1 MGRLLQSSG
10 GIAAGDS
17 PTWTGQHTFAAG
29 TITDSKP
36 FTITQTWNDAAD
48 TFVGFLQNITATAS
62 AAASKFIDC
71 QLAGVTA
78 FAVRKDGQITS
89 YADANNNFT
98 LGAGSSAANLT
109 SARSINL
116 LAGSGWAITL
126 AASGNFRFGGQGG
139 YADIATDAT
148 GVWAHRAGAT
158 AQASRIYRTYT
169 DASNY
174 ERLALQTAAGY
185 VELAA
190 ETAGTGTDD
199 IDVRLTPAGAG
210 LVRYGTHSAIAAETI
225 TGFITMKDDG
235 GTTRKVA
242 IVS

>member
-1 MGRLLQSSG
+1 MGRLLQPSG

-17 PTWTGQHTFAAG
+17 PTWTGTHTFAAG
-29 TITDSKP
+29 TITDTKP

-71 QLAGVTA
+71 QLAGVTG

-89 YADANNNFT
+89 YNTATENFT
-98 LGAGSSAANLT
+98 LGAGSSKTTLAA
-109 SARSINL
+109 ARSIEL
-116 LAGSGWAITL
+116 STGSGWSLNLVSNGGFLFSDAGNVIFR
-126 AASGNFRFGGQGG
+126 AEASNTWAQR
-139 YADIATDAT
+139 T
-148 GVWAHRAGAT
+148 GT
-158 AQASRIYRTYT
+158 SAQVSRIYRTWT

-174 ERLALQTAAGY
+174 ERLALQTAAGL

-199 IDVRLTPAGAG
+199 IDVKLTPAGAG
-210 LVRYGTHSAIAAETI
+210 LARFGTHAALSGETV
-225 TGFITMKDDG
+225 TGYISIKDAG